1 MAIIKSC
8 IVSLAISAVW
18 FVLGYAQFGALQ
30 GGRVCDNV
38 VFVLYLLVLWYL
50 FSKQQKEYK

>member
-18 FVLGYAQFGALQ
+18 FVLEYAQFGELQ

>member
-1 MAIIKSC
+1 MALIKSC

-18 FVLGYAQFGALQ
+18 FVLEYSQFGELQ
-30 GGRVCDNV
+30 GDRVCDNV

-50 FSKQQKEYK
+50 FSQHQKERK

>member
-1 MAIIKSC
+1 MALIKSC

-18 FVLGYAQFGALQ
+18 FVLEYAQFGELQ
-30 GGRVCDNV
+30 GDRVCDNV

-50 FSKQQKEYK
+50 FSQHQKERK